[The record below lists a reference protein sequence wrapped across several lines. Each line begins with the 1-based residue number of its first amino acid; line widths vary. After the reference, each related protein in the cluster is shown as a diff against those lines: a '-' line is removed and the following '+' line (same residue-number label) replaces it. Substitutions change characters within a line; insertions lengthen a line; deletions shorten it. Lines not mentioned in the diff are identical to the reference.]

1 MARDQKEENPM
12 SKYKLKKGSLQEAI
26 MAFQFIRPYRF
37 HFFSGLFLLFLSSL
51 IFMVFPYLIG
61 LMVDVAQGKAAY
73 DFTLGQIGFMLVG
86 VLVIQAII
94 AYVRVIM
101 FATVSEKGTADIR
114 KALFQKLAYLPIP
127 FFEENKSGD
136 LISRLTADVD
146 QLYTT
151 FSISLAEFLRQIIV
165 LIVGIFFLA
174 VTTPMLSLI
183 MLLTIPVVV
192 VSAIFFGKYIRN
204 LSKKRQKK
212 LGESNALLGESI
224 QTIATVKAFT
234 SEAFEI
240 NRYDSKIQEVVKI
253 AMKYAGGRAI
263 FSVFIITILFGAL
276 FFIIWQGASM
286 VQSGDMSAGKLVSF
300 VTYTFIIGAAIA
312 SLGNFYPQL
321 LGALGATER
330 VREIL
335 DMKAETK
342 ISDLMPIRRE
352 KIHGDIQFQNVEF
365 TYPSRPDIP
374 ILKGINM
381 EIKAGQKIALVGPSG
396 VGKSTIIQ
404 LLLRFYPIK
413 GGDIKVNGQ
422 SIFDQDLR
430 EYRSNLALVPQEII
444 LFSGTIRENILYG
457 RQEAT
462 EEEVVAAAEQSNSWE
477 FINNFPEKLDTI
489 VGERGVKLSGGQRQR
504 IAIARAI
511 LRDPAILLLDEA
523 TSALDGESEKVVQDA
538 LDKLMVGRTS
548 IIIAHRLTTIRD
560 VDCIFVLDEGKIAEQ
575 GTHEDLLLIE
585 DGAYS
590 SQAKIG
596 GLS

>member
-1 MARDQKEENPM
+1 MARDLNENNSL
-12 SKYKLKKGSLQEAI
+12 SKYKLKKGSFQEA
-26 MAFQFIRPYRF
+26 ARTFQFIRPYRF

-61 LMVDVAQGKAAY
+61 LMVDVAQGKADY
-73 DFTLGQIGFMLVG
+73 DFTLEQIGLMLVG
-86 VLVIQAII
+86 VLAVQAAI
-94 AYVRVIM
+94 AYARVMM

-114 KALFQKLAYLPIP
+114 KALFQKLVYLPIP

-165 LIVGIFFLA
+165 LIVGIFFLGI
-174 VTTPMLSLI
+174 TTPMLSLI

-192 VSAIFFGKYIRN
+192 VSAIFFGKYIRK
-204 LSKKRQKK
+204 LSKKRQEK
-212 LGESNALLGESI
+212 LAESNALLGESV

-234 SEAFEI
+234 SEPFEI
-240 NRYDSKIQEVVKI
+240 NRYGSTIQGVVKI

-276 FFIIWQGASM
+276 FFIIWQGALM
-286 VQSGDMSAGKLVSF
+286 VQNGDMSAGKLVSF
-300 VTYTFIIGAAIA
+300 VTYTFIIGGAIA

-335 DMKAETK
+335 DMEAETENRGENASRSSK
-342 ISDLMPIRRE
+342 I
-352 KIHGDIQFQNVEF
+352 KGDIHFENVEF

-374 ILKGINM
+374 ILKGLDL
-381 EIKAGQKIALVGPSG
+381 EIKAGQKVALVGPSG

-413 GGDIKVNGQ
+413 GGDIKINGR
-422 SIFDQDLR
+422 SIFDYDLR
-430 EYRSNLALVPQEII
+430 DYRSNLALVPQEII

-462 EEEVVAAAEQSNSWE
+462 ERDVIDAAKKSNSWE
-477 FINNFPEKLDTI
+477 FISNFPEGLDTI
-489 VGERGVKLSGGQRQR
+489 VGERGIKLSGGQRQR

-560 VDCIFVLDEGKIAEQ
+560 VDCIFVLDEGKVVEK
-575 GTHEDLLLIE
+575 GTHEDLLLID
-585 DGAYS
+585 DGAYNN
-590 SQAKIG
+590 QAKIG